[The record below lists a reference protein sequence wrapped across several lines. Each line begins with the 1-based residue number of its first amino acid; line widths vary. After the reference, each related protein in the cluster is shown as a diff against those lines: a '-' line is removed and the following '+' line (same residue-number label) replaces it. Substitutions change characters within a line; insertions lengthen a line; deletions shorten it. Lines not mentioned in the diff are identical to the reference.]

1 MLVEE
6 PSTASTADVLKTAS
20 AFRFNCWL
28 RVTLVLKFSADGRV
42 RGWSEARIVALSLRS
57 SIMIL
62 KNSIHRCY
70 CIFIT
75 LFEGKFR
82 ARNIVIVHLD

>member
-1 MLVEE
+1 
-6 PSTASTADVLKTAS
+6 
-20 AFRFNCWL
+20 
-28 RVTLVLKFSADGRV
+28 
-42 RGWSEARIVALSLRS
+42 
-57 SIMIL
+57 MIL

-82 ARNIVIVHLD
+82 VRNIVIVHLD